1 MRGACEKSKALN
13 LLLRPEERH
22 EEIMGFFEHPG
33 LPFDNNRA
41 GRDLRMM
48 KVREK
53 ISGTFRREEPAAA
66 FCDLSAVLS
75 SAVKQGRD
83 LVDTI
88 VGRLRTHRHLG
99 ESLARGSLRL
109 NRFERLKNSKTGF
122 EILIAQVRQSSS
134 IQAISSATDRS
145 RMSMTRRPETAAMY
159 PNASR

>member
-1 MRGACEKSKALN
+1 VRGACEKSKALN

-33 LPFDNNRA
+33 PPFDNNRA

-88 VGRLRTHRHLG
+88 VGRLRTPRDLG
-99 ESLARGSLRL
+99 VARARDTAAGSLRDG
-109 NRFERLKNSKTGF
+109 SVQG
-122 EILIAQVRQSSS
+122 VGS
-134 IQAISSATDRS
+134 IR
-145 RMSMTRRPETAAMY
+145 
-159 PNASR
+159 